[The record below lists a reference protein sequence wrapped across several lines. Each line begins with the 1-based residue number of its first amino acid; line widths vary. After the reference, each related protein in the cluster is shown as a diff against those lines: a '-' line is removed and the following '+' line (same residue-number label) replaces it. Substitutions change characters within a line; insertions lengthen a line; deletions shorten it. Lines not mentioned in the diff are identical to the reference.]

1 MNASAII
8 MMIIAVGI
16 VWGGLVAAILFLRAR
31 PTVTDGP
38 WVDDP
43 DEEYIDPEHGEAPLR
58 RDT

>member
-8 MMIIAVGI
+8 MMIIAIGI

-43 DEEYIDPEHGEAPLR
+43 DDGYVDPGHGEEPLR

>member
-1 MNASAII
+1 
-8 MMIIAVGI
+8 MMIIAIGI
-16 VWGGLVAAILFLRAR
+16 VWGGLVSAILFLRAR

-38 WVDDP
+38 WADDA